1 MSQFFTSRD
10 IAHRHEDDLPEHA
23 QIWIAGMIA
32 EDHRAFAFLLSQRR
46 DEQVFRNL
54 DLGRTKHW
62 LELRNDF
69 TGDDMPAF
77 DRDDLIFWN
86 RSSREKPASFD
97 RTLLHRRLRREIRK
111 RVHDY
116 TPAQK
121 GNAEKVKAQG
131 GRILLAAVSIAKI
144 RASFKDS
151 RKEPTFYTGRMNPLP
166 KGLVFGVVGLWIGS
180 AVLQLLLADSQ
191 ATRGQIGDMFGA
203 VNALFSGLAFVAIYA
218 SLRAQ
223 HQESVEQQRQFAK
236 QTALA
241 ALTAYAEIT
250 KSMWLQNVDQFR
262 SVPANANN
270 LEAMEKRYAEMMEA
284 RDALK
289 RILDRGDLLSPS
301 TSARSTSL

>member
-1 MSQFFTSRD
+1 
-10 IAHRHEDDLPEHA
+10 
-23 QIWIAGMIA
+23 
-32 EDHRAFAFLLSQRR
+32 
-46 DEQVFRNL
+46 
-54 DLGRTKHW
+54 
-62 LELRNDF
+62 
-69 TGDDMPAF
+69 
-77 DRDDLIFWN
+77 
-86 RSSREKPASFD
+86 
-97 RTLLHRRLRREIRK
+97 
-111 RVHDY
+111 
-116 TPAQK
+116 
-121 GNAEKVKAQG
+121 
-131 GRILLAAVSIAKI
+131 
-144 RASFKDS
+144 
-151 RKEPTFYTGRMNPLP
+151 MNPLP